1 MKTLDEYLQKYYD
14 SSTSIRKADF
24 PFPAHEGEA
33 EALFYKVAGKEVFAF
48 IGYPETPCPEGGY
61 PAVVLV
67 HGGGGQAFYEWVF
80 EWTKRG
86 FVAIAP
92 DYDSQYAVDTEHT
105 KEYNENCGIRG
116 YGSLC
121 KENLT
126 EEHPWVYFSVLET
139 MKAIDALLLD
149 KRVNPEKI
157 MIDGISW
164 GGFLSLIVCG
174 TEKRLRAGI
183 IDYSSAF
190 ISEGSW
196 GQGEMQL
203 KKLSPAELSDYNA
216 HFDPQSYL
224 GNIKIPMLFSAGMQD
239 ICFFVNGRKKTT
251 DRIKGEKY
259 FSYRKFFPHGHYEIF
274 AEPVN
279 YCFAKHILCGGEFLQ
294 AADKERKRNS
304 IKTALV
310 YTREDCRKSDIVSW
324 EETSDTESLPKD
336 AKSYFY
342 TYEDENGVKV
352 SSDVIFR

>member
-1 MKTLDEYLQKYYD
+1 M
-14 SSTSIRKADF
+14 
-24 PFPAHEGEA
+24 
-33 EALFYKVAGKEVFAF
+33 
-48 IGYPETPCPEGGY
+48 
-61 PAVVLV
+61 
-67 HGGGGQAFYEWVF
+67 F

-92 DYDSQYAVDTEHT
+92 DYDSQYAADTEHT

-139 MKAIDALLLD
+139 IKAIDALLLD

-196 GQGEMQL
+196 GQEEMQL

-224 GNIKIPMLFSAGMQD
+224 ENIKIPMLFSAGMQD
-239 ICFFVNGRKKTT
+239 VCFFVNGRKKTT

-294 AADKERKRNS
+294 AADKERKGNS